1 MDRVSVADGISPN
14 AISTKLVIVFATEPH
29 YLLPILPFLLVAMI
43 SSLAAD
49 RGWWRNG
56 RLTILWSLVAFLAL
70 ARLFWVNLFE
80 FTGYSASYL
89 RSNRPRSNQRCHNS

>member
-14 AISTKLVIVFATEPH
+14 AISTKLLLVFATKPH
-29 YLLPILPFLLVAMI
+29 YWLPILPFLLVAMI

-49 RGWWRNG
+49 R
-56 RLTILWSLVAFLAL
+56 LTILWSLMAFLTL

-89 RSNRPRSNQRCHNS
+89 RSNRPRSNQSHNS